1 MLEKLSISCKMYAS
15 VYAVWGLTKNIVIDV
30 NSSLKFTDVEVVLSC
45 HAVQNRFRNRTTY
58 LPTITTWK
66 WHVAVFPA
74 LSDAVIVTLCS
85 PHVNSLPFILFV
97 PNKWTPTLSVTVT
110 PGKNIFVN
118 FSLDVL
124 RMSSGHFAILG
135 GSRSARVFFSDRKRK
150 TGFYATLCTSFS
162 SRSSKF
168 AITYMALLT
177 LLILA
182 VCSNTWSY

>member
-1 MLEKLSISCKMYAS
+1 M
-15 VYAVWGLTKNIVIDV
+15 
-30 NSSLKFTDVEVVLSC
+30 
-45 HAVQNRFRNRTTY
+45 
-58 LPTITTWK
+58 
-66 WHVAVFPA
+66 AVFPA

-135 GSRSARVFFSDRKRK
+135 GSRSARVFFSDKKRE

-168 AITYMALLT
+168 AIIYMALLT

-182 VCSNTWSY
+182 VCSNTWSYQMWSYTCYHELLWSSANRARAGYLRSQTCDLSSCEIKA